1 MPIYPQAKIQ
11 VPISLRLQG
20 NGKLKTDQLAP
31 TLGGGAMYKY
41 AAVAF
46 NFMYDNAKKDGI
58 ELNNWGTYRPYDRQ
72 VAIFVDRYREYPT
85 GRDPVI
91 TAQWQGRTW
100 WLRKTPPAVPCAVPG
115 TSPHG
120 WGMAIDV
127 NPEGPRLEWLRQK
140 CPLYGFGWETQDNS
154 KYWEPWHIVYA
165 KGSSYTMYVST
176 LIDKLF
182 PN

>member
-1 MPIYPQAKIQ
+1 MTFYPQAKIQ

-31 TLGGGAMYKY
+31 TLGGGALYKY

-46 NFMYDNAKKDGI
+46 NFMYDNAKKDGL
-58 ELNNWGTYRPYDRQ
+58 ELDNWGTYRTYEKQVSMFLDR
-72 VAIFVDRYREYPT
+72 FSTSPT

-100 WLRKTPPAVPCAVPG
+100 WLKKGKSPCAVPG

-127 NPEGPRLEWLRQK
+127 NYTEGRLDWLKTK

-154 KYWEPWHIVYA
+154 KYWEPWHIVYG
-165 KGSSYTMYVST
+165 KGSTYTYYVAT
-176 LIDKLF
+176 LIEKLF